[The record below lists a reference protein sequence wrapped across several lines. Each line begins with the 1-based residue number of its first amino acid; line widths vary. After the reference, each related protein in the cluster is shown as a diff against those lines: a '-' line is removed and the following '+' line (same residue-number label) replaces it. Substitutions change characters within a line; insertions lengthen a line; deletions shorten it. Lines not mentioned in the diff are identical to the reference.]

1 MTATKTANY
10 TAEQT
15 AKLVADYKAG
25 VSVEAIAQEL
35 DKSVRSVVA
44 KLSREG
50 VYTPKTKLKDMN
62 APVRK
67 ADLIAKI
74 AHSIDANEELLESLE
89 KATKEALELLADALE
104 RTQAANS

>member
-1 MTATKTANY
+1 
-10 TAEQT
+10 
-15 AKLVADYKAG
+15 
-25 VSVEAIAQEL
+25 
-35 DKSVRSVVA
+35 
-44 KLSREG
+44 
-50 VYTPKTKLKDMN
+50 MN

-104 RTQAANS
+104 RAQATNS